1 MKVKKYYPEYEEWK
15 TEAQWKKLG
24 YEVIDKSRYE
34 EMCPTQSHCQY
45 RTKFFKY
52 YGPDNVKLVK
62 PLHDAGTETP
72 ELFDDVK

>member
-24 YEVIDKSRYE
+24 YEVIDKSKYE
-34 EMCPTQSHCQY
+34 EMWPTQSHCQY

-62 PLHDAGTETP
+62 PIPDAGP
-72 ELFDDVK
+72 VQKELF